1 MSYLWSFAG
10 LSIGLFGLYSW
21 YVETYTDSSIA
32 ALWREMGDR
41 NDRTTSGDSLSPL
54 LISTGFSLFALAA
67 ILTDLLPNIRIILI
81 PSLSIAII
89 GLALIV
95 IGFICFVPFP
105 VPRWADAR
113 YQYMKRHGMLDEN
126 GDPLPQFELS
136 EDVEESADNDHGW
149 GAL

>member
-1 MSYLWSFAG
+1 MMSYLWSFAG
-10 LSIGLFGLYSW
+10 LAIGLFGLYSW
-21 YVETYTDSSIA
+21 YVETYTDSPIA

-54 LISTGFSLFALAA
+54 FISTGFSLFALAA

-81 PSLSIAII
+81 PSLSIAMV
-89 GLALIV
+89 GLALV
-95 IGFICFVPFP
+95 VVGFICFLPFP

-126 GDPLPQFELS
+126 GDPIDF
-136 EDVEESADNDHGW
+136 DEEGSNPPR
-149 GAL
+149 

>member
-10 LSIGLFGLYSW
+10 LAIGLFGLYSW
-21 YVETYTDSSIA
+21 YVETYIDSPIA

-54 LISTGFSLFALAA
+54 FISTGFSLFALAA

-95 IGFICFVPFP
+95 IGFICFFPFP

-126 GDPLPQFELS
+126 GDPI
-136 EDVEESADNDHGW
+136 DVDEEADPPR
-149 GAL
+149 

>member
-10 LSIGLFGLYSW
+10 LAIGLFGLYSW
-21 YVETYTDSSIA
+21 YVETYTDSPIA

-41 NDRTTSGDSLSPL
+41 NDKNTSGDSLSPL
-54 LISTGFSLFALAA
+54 FISTGFSLFALAA

-81 PSLSIAII
+81 PSLSIAIV

-95 IGFICFVPFP
+95 IGFICFFPFP

-136 EDVEESADNDHGW
+136 EDDEESADNDQGW
-149 GAL
+149 GMP

>member
-10 LSIGLFGLYSW
+10 LAIGLFGLYSW
-21 YVETYTDSSIA
+21 YVETYTDSPIA

-54 LISTGFSLFALAA
+54 FISTGISLSALGAM
-67 ILTDLLPNIRIILI
+67 LSNLVPNIRIFLI
-81 PSLSIAII
+81 SFLSIAYVGI
-89 GLALIV
+89 ALMV

-113 YQYMKRHGMLDEN
+113 YQYMKRHGMLDKN
-126 GDPLPQFELS
+126 GDPI
-136 EDVEESADNDHGW
+136 DVDEEGSAPPR
-149 GAL
+149 

>member
-1 MSYLWSFAG
+1 MMSYLWSFAG
-10 LSIGLFGLYSW
+10 LAIGLFGLYSW
-21 YVETYTDSSIA
+21 YVETYTDSPIA

-54 LISTGFSLFALAA
+54 FISTGFSLFALAA
-67 ILTDLLPNIRIILI
+67 ILTDLLTNIRIILI

-95 IGFICFVPFP
+95 IGFICFFPFP

-136 EDVEESADNDHGW
+136 EEEDS
-149 GAL
+149 

>member
-10 LSIGLFGLYSW
+10 LAIGLFGLYSW
-21 YVETYTDSSIA
+21 YVETYTDSPIA
-32 ALWREMGDR
+32 TLWREMGDR
-41 NDRTTSGDSLSPL
+41 NDRTTSGDSLSPRF
-54 LISTGFSLFALAA
+54 ISTGFSLFALAA

-81 PSLSIAII
+81 PSLSIAIV

-95 IGFICFVPFP
+95 IGFICFFPFP

-136 EDVEESADNDHGW
+136 EEED
-149 GAL
+149 